1 MVLYLR
7 PHIQE
12 ANSMQNSKSILSFL
26 FLNVFVFIF
35 SLTATAQD
43 RQEFKETEDTSWKSI
58 YRSVPAK
65 ENELIH
71 TKLVA
76 SFNYEKAQLNGEV
89 WLNLRAHNQA
99 TDALNLDA
107 KAMDIHA
114 VDIVQKNKHSALHY
128 TYDGLNLKIQLNKKY
143 TPSEIYTV
151 YIKYTAKPNE
161 YKGKASA
168 AINDAKG
175 LYFINALGKD
185 SSKPIQIWTQGE
197 TEGTS
202 VWLPIIDKPN
212 QKSTQEFQLTVPSK
226 YVSLSNGLLVKQID
240 NKNGTRVDIW
250 KMDLPHAPYLFFLAV
265 GDYTIVKDNYK
276 GKELSYY
283 VEKEYEKQAREIY
296 GKTPAMMAYYEN
308 ILGISYP
315 WAKYAQISGRDY
327 VSGAMEN
334 TTATLHSDMVLQ
346 DARELKDGNAWE
358 TTIAHELFHHWFG
371 DLVTAESWSNITVNE
386 SFADYSQ
393 TLWLEHSKGKDAG
406 QYENYVGLKNY
417 LNSPA
422 DAEKDLVR
430 FYYKDRED
438 VFDLVSYQKGG
449 RILHMLRHLVGDKAF
464 FESLHTYLIENKF
477 GTGSAL
483 KLKLAFEKVT
493 GKNLDWFFNQWYFG
507 SGHPYVRI
515 EEKYLPNEK
524 KVLIIIQQNQ
534 LQNKTFTL
542 PIGIDVYVKGQR
554 NHYEVWNKNRIDSFY
569 FNAAS
574 PPDNVNIDNDKILL
588 WVKDES
594 KTISEYAFQY
604 AHARNFEDRLE
615 AINDAAENITDS
627 KAQSILKAALED
639 SFYVIRMGAIQSFNP
654 ANLDPA
660 TEKKFLQLASSDPSN
675 EVKEQA
681 IDALA
686 GLYKK
691 EYKNLFTQW
700 TQDSSY
706 IVSGAALDALEKI
719 DSSAALKIATEAS
732 TQKIRKRL
740 NTSVTAILAK
750 YGQENVFDF
759 IAKQFD
765 ILNNQSAEKFYMTVA
780 FGQLLHKVNDPIKF
794 KKGIDLIVNFRE
806 SIAQEYRN
814 QTDPYFNT
822 KVLAEIVKAKKNQ
835 GQQNLVDIVVA
846 VIPRM

>member
-1 MVLYLR
+1 
-7 PHIQE
+7 
-12 ANSMQNSKSILSFL
+12 MQKNKLILPFL
-26 FLNVFVFIF
+26 ILNVIIIF
-35 SLTATAQD
+35 FSTIAKAQD
-43 RQEFKETEDTSWKSI
+43 HRELSAIEDTSWKSI
-58 YRSVPAK
+58 YRSTPIK
-65 ENELIH
+65 ENELVH
-71 TKLVA
+71 TKLA
-76 SFNYEKAQLNGEV
+76 ANFDYLNAQLNGEV
-89 WLNLRAHNQA
+89 WLDLHPHNSA
-99 TDALNLDA
+99 TSTLSLDA
-107 KAMDIHA
+107 KAMSIHA
-114 VDIVQKNKHSALHY
+114 VEMVIKNKHLPLNYS
-128 TYDGLNLKIQLNKKY
+128 YDGLIIKIQLNRKY
-143 TPSEIYTV
+143 KPGENYTV

-175 LYFINALGKD
+175 LYFINPLGKD

-240 NKNGTRVDIW
+240 NKNGTRLDIW

-283 VEKEYEKQAREIY
+283 VEREFEKQAKEIY
-296 GKTPAMMAYYEN
+296 GKTPAMMAYYES
-308 ILGISYP
+308 ILGVPYP
-315 WAKYAQISGRDY
+315 WVKYAQISGRDY

-346 DARELKDGNAWE
+346 DARELKDGNSWE

-406 QYENYVGLKNY
+406 QYENYIGLKNY

-449 RILHMLRHLVGDKAF
+449 RILHMLRHLVGDKVF
-464 FESLHTYLIENKF
+464 FESLHTYLVENKF

-483 KLKLAFEKVT
+483 KLKMAFEKVS
-493 GKNLDWFFNQWYFG
+493 GKNLNWFFNQWYFG

-515 EEKYLPNEK
+515 EEKYLPQEK

-542 PIGIDVYVKGQR
+542 PIGIDVYVSGQR

-569 FNAAS
+569 FDAAS
-574 PPDNVNIDNDKILL
+574 QPDNVNIDNDKILL

-594 KTISEYAFQY
+594 KTMSAYNYQY
-604 AHARNFEDRLE
+604 FHARNFEDRLE
-615 AINDAAENITDS
+615 AVNQAAENLTDPKS
-627 KAQSILKAALED
+627 QAILKAALED

-654 ANLDPA
+654 ASIDES
-660 TEKKFLQLASSDPSN
+660 TEKTFLHLASNDPSN
-675 EVKEQA
+675 EVREQA

-686 GLYKK
+686 TLYKK
-691 EYKNLFTQW
+691 EYQKLFTQW
-700 TQDSSY
+700 TNDSSY

-719 DSSAALKIATEAS
+719 DSSSALSIATKAS
-732 TQKIRKRL
+732 HQKIKKRL

-750 YGQENVFDF
+750 YGNESEFDF

-780 FGQLLHKVNDPIKF
+780 FGQLLHKVNDPLKF

-806 SIAQEYRN
+806 SINQEYRN

-822 KVLAEIVKAKKNQ
+822 KVLGEILKAKKAMA
-835 GQQNLVDIVVA
+835 QQDLVEIVLA